1 MTLTLFPVCFR
12 VGSELSVV
20 RSIHEDFMT
29 SVPASV
35 EPSLARA
42 QSIQE
47 AMLEDAIEDNTPA
60 PVTET
65 PGSEHEDNV
74 KQRLLYV
81 ASTLSILVLLKCY
94 RSLRDERH
102 ILQYSYSTHILTIH
116 SWTWQRT

>member
-1 MTLTLFPVCFR
+1 
-12 VGSELSVV
+12 
-20 RSIHEDFMT
+20 MT

-74 KQRLLYV
+74 RQRLIYV
-81 ASTLSILVLLKCY
+81 ASSLSIFVLLKCCHY
-94 RSLRDERH
+94 EMNALSCNIH
-102 ILQYSYSTHILTIH
+102 ILHVHWLLTVGPGDVPDTALH
-116 SWTWQRT
+116 APRGARQLLLLVPVRRV